1 MFSRK
6 HSWIILQS
14 KLELKEKEK
23 RRKTDRKRLFK
34 MSKFSEQ
41 RGRPIKK
48 AKLCEFDSSS
58 KPTIFFSFSDLTYSN
73 IFFPKCFLSFSY
85 LTYSNFFLNV
95 LLPRV
100 SLHPK
105 ALTIHH
111 RTFRCNKNSVND
123 CIKNRNSLNAF
134 SSLNKSYA
142 HSETEVA
149 LYLNW
154 KIGFVIE

>member
-1 MFSRK
+1 
-6 HSWIILQS
+6 
-14 KLELKEKEK
+14 
-23 RRKTDRKRLFK
+23 

-105 ALTIHH
+105 ALTILTIHH

-123 CIKNRNSLNAF
+123 CIKHRNSLNAF
-134 SSLNKSYA
+134 SSLHKSYA

-149 LYLNW
+149 LYLN
-154 KIGFVIE
+154 